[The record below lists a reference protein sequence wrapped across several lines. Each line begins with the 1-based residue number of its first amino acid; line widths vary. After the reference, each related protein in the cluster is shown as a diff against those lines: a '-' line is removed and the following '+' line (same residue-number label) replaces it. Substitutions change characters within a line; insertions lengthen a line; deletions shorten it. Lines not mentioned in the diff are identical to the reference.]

1 MIASK
6 IYARFDVRERANRG
20 FRVQYK
26 KIMVGLARIILID
39 DRELRPVPAIFC
51 VS

>member
-1 MIASK
+1 
-6 IYARFDVRERANRG
+6 
-20 FRVQYK
+20 
-26 KIMVGLARIILID
+26 MVGLARIILID